1 MAVHVTPAEVQQWI
15 QDSRLT
21 IAAVDPPLESSAYS
35 RVVGALALR
44 YTTGS
49 WTDAT
54 TTPPLVRSII
64 SMLVAAWTINKAHAE
79 TVGDVDAY
87 GVHLES
93 SAMVLLGGLADG
105 SILVDDV
112 VTGDYSTGQPAFW
125 PTDLAT
131 TVAEEE
137 GWDAEGAAPLLFTT
151 GKLF

>member
-21 IAAVDPPLESSAYS
+21 IASVDPPLESSAYS

-44 YTTGS
+44 YTTAS
-49 WTDAT
+49 WTDST
-54 TTPPLVRSII
+54 TTPALVRSII
-64 SMLVAAWTINKAHAE
+64 SMLIAAWTINKAHAE

-93 SAMVLLGGLADG
+93 SAEVLLGGLADG
-105 SILVDDV
+105 SILIDDTAV
-112 VTGDYSTGQPAFW
+112 GDYSTGQPGFW

-131 TVAEEE
+131 TVAAEE
-137 GWDAEGAAPLLFTT
+137 GWDAEGAAPLMFTT
-151 GKLF
+151 GKVF